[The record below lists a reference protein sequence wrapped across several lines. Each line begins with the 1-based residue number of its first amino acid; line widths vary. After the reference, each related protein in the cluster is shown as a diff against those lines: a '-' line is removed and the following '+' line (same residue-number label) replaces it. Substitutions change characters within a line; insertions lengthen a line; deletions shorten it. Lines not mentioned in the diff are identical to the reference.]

1 MAKQKLAVT
10 TLAIKTGLV
19 DRVDGEIYSPETL
32 EVDIQ
37 NLIEKKGYKM
47 TLKEAVK
54 KVRLFS
60 QRKSDQYYGVFGH

>member
-10 TLAIKTGLV
+10 TLAIKAGIV

-37 NLIEKKGYKM
+37 ALIEKKGYKM
-47 TLKEAVK
+47 SLKEAVK

-60 QRKSDQYYGVFGH
+60 ERKSDQYYGYGY